1 MKSILSIIMLL
12 ISCVAYGQVDVPA
25 KVNKGIIIDT
35 NFLLIVIA
43 VMLLIPL
50 RILANTFIA
59 AAKRYYMDN
68 INSGSLKVLIPL
80 CFILINTSLLAQTT
94 ASPTTASVQS
104 TAAMQTTAAV
114 QTTAVVPAATQSQSW
129 GLLTNTMTI
138 MLLCV
143 IGLELLLIVI
153 FALRTKD
160 LIQKKAAG
168 QESPEA
174 RHDIFTWMK
183 EKWTAMNFKPIEE
196 EYKIDTGHSYDNIRE
211 LDNIIPPWFTTA
223 FIITIIFGIGYFY
236 RYQIAKS
243 GPSQIQ
249 EYNSAI
255 ALAEIQHDEY
265 LKTAANAIDESNVKI
280 MTGADLEEGKKTFQ
294 TICAACHRVD
304 GGGQVGPNLTDDYWI
319 HGGALKDLFKTI
331 KYGYPEKGMISWK
344 DQLSPSQMA
353 QAANYILTLRG
364 TNPPNPKEQQGTLY
378 VPDTTTADTTSAL
391 KMKVDT
397 LIKK

>member
-1 MKSILSIIMLL
+1 MLL
-12 ISCVAYGQVDVPA
+12 ISCVAYGQADVPA
-25 KVNKGIIIDT
+25 KVSKGIVIDA
-35 NFLLIVIA
+35 NMLLVIIA
-43 VMLLIPL
+43 VLLLIPL
-50 RILANTFIA
+50 RILSKTFIA
-59 AAKRYYMDN
+59 AAKRHYLDN
-68 INSGSLKVLIPL
+68 INSGPLKVLVPL
-80 CFILINTSLLAQTT
+80 CFVLINTSLWAQSTT
-94 ASPTTASVQS
+94 AQATS
-104 TAAMQTTAAV
+104 AV
-114 QTTAVVPAATQSQSW
+114 QTTGNAQSW

-138 MLLCV
+138 MLLSV
-143 IGLELLLIVI
+143 IGIELLLIIV
-153 FALRTKD
+153 FAVRTMD
-160 LIQKKAAG
+160 LIQKKSAKELSEDA
-168 QESPEA
+168 S
-174 RHDIFTWMK
+174 HDIFSWFK

-196 EYKIDTGHSYDNIRE
+196 EYKIDTGHSYDGIRE

-249 EYNSAI
+249 EYKSAV

-344 DQLSPSQMA
+344 EQLSPAQMA
-353 QAANYILTLRG
+353 QAANYILTLHG
-364 TNPPNPKEQQGTLY
+364 TNPPNPKEKQGTLY
-378 VPDTTTADTTSAL
+378 VAEAASSDTTSTT
-391 KMKVDT
+391 KMKTDT